1 MTRFWNNL
9 PHVRSMSKD
18 LKLKYFNSI
27 WEKENQTGQPNIQL
41 RLEGGEPQLVLTL
54 GDTIKV
60 QQTV

>member
-41 RLEGGEPQLVLTL
+41 RLEGGEP
-54 GDTIKV
+54 
-60 QQTV
+60 